1 MTRIATK
8 IALSVLGTA
17 GISFLSWT
25 PARAVIFVE
34 PIVTTKN
41 QAILDIKKPRTLTD
55 YLPGQVIEYGVPDVA
70 NNFLNATGKDINSLV
85 FDLKTLSYSNPNSTP
100 PFDNEKVEWG
110 DVNGDGKIGNSVNPD
125 LKDIFKDITIAGSTV
140 TFSGGVI
147 PNGSLFYNPFATLPN
162 LAPGAGIIPPIPAE
176 QEDKD
181 GPIRVAAY
189 YTAVPESTNVLGVL
203 AFGALGVALRLKRY
217 RSVKESREEAREQG
231 SRGAGEKL

>member
-8 IALSVLGTA
+8 IALSVLGAA

-34 PIVTTKN
+34 PIVTTVNEDVLNTKN
-41 QAILDIKKPRTLTD
+41 PRILKD
-55 YLPGQVIEYGVPDVA
+55 YEPGQVIEYGVPDVA
-70 NNFLNATGKDINSLV
+70 NNFLNSTGYDINSLV
-85 FDLKTLSYSNPNSTP
+85 FDLKTLSYNNPDSTP
-100 PFDNEKVEWG
+100 PFENEPVEWG
-110 DVNGDGKIGNSVNPD
+110 DVNGDGKIGNSINPD
-125 LKDIFKDITIAGSTV
+125 LKDIFTDITIKGSTI

-147 PNGSLFYNPFATLPN
+147 RNGSIFYNPFASLPN
-162 LAPGAGIIPPIPAE
+162 LAPGGGIIPPIPAE

-203 AFGALGVALRLKRY
+203 VLGALGVALRVKR
-217 RSVKESREEAREQG
+217 S
-231 SRGAGEKL
+231 LHC

>member
-17 GISFLSWT
+17 GISFLSSI

-41 QAILDIKKPRTLTD
+41 QAILDIKKPRTLTGF
-55 YLPGQVIEYGVPDVA
+55 LPGEVIEYGVPDVA
-70 NNFLNATGKDINSLV
+70 NNFVNATGYDINSLV

-100 PFDNEKVEWG
+100 PFDNETVEWG
-110 DVNGDGKIGNSVNPD
+110 DVNGDGKIGNSANPD
-125 LKDIFKDITIAGSTV
+125 LKDIFTDITIAGSTV

-147 PNGSLFYNPFATLPN
+147 PNGSLFYNPFASLPN
-162 LAPGAGIIPPIPAE
+162 LAPGAGIIPPIPAD

-203 AFGALGVALRLKRY
+203 VFGALGVALKLKR
-217 RSVKESREEAREQG
+217 S
-231 SRGAGEKL
+231 LC

>member
-1 MTRIATK
+1 MIKIVTK

-25 PARAVIFVE
+25 PAKAVIFVE

-41 QAILDIKKPRTLTD
+41 QDVLDAKKPRTLKD

-70 NNFLNATGKDINSLV
+70 NNFLNATGNDINSLV
-85 FDLKTLSYSNPNSTP
+85 FDLKTLSYSNQNSTP
-100 PFDNEKVEWG
+100 AFNNEPVQWG

-125 LKDIFKDITIAGSTV
+125 LKDIFKDITIAGSTI

-147 PNGSLFYNPFATLPN
+147 PNGTLFYNPFATLPN

-181 GPIRVAAY
+181 GPIRVAAF

-203 AFGALGVALRLKRY
+203 VFGALGVALKLKR
-217 RSVKESREEAREQG
+217 S
-231 SRGAGEKL
+231 LC

>member
-8 IALSVLGTA
+8 IALSALGAA

-41 QAILDIKKPRTLTD
+41 QDVLDAKKPRTLTGF
-55 YLPGQVIEYGVPDVA
+55 LPGQVIEYGVPDVA
-70 NNFLNATGKDINSLV
+70 NNFLNATGYDINSLV

-100 PFDNEKVEWG
+100 PFDNETVEWG
-110 DVNGDGKIGNSVNPD
+110 DVNGDGKIGNSTNPD
-125 LKDIFKDITIAGSTV
+125 LKDIFTNITIAGSTV

-162 LAPGAGIIPPIPAE
+162 LAPGAGIIPPIPAA

-181 GPIRVAAY
+181 GPIRVASY

-203 AFGALGVALRLKRY
+203 VFGALGVALKLKR
-217 RSVKESREEAREQG
+217 S
-231 SRGAGEKL
+231 LC

>member
-203 AFGALGVALRLKRY
+203 AFGALGVALRLKR
-217 RSVKESREEAREQG
+217 S
-231 SRGAGEKL
+231 LC

>member
-17 GISFLSWT
+17 GISFLSST

-41 QAILDIKKPRTLTD
+41 QEVLDIKKPRTLTGF
-55 YLPGQVIEYGVPDVA
+55 LPGEVIEYGVPDVA
-70 NNFLNATGKDINSLV
+70 NNFVNATGYDINSLV
-85 FDLKTLSYSNPNSTP
+85 FDLKTLSYTNPNSTP
-100 PFDNEKVEWG
+100 PFDNEPVEWG
-110 DVNGDGKIGNSVNPD
+110 DVNGDGKIGSSVNSD
-125 LKDIFKDITIAGSTV
+125 LKDVFKDITIKGSTI

-147 PNGSLFYNPFATLPN
+147 PNGSLFYNPFASLPN
-162 LAPGAGIIPPIPAE
+162 LAPGAGIIPPIPAD

-181 GPIRVAAY
+181 GPIRVASY

-203 AFGALGVALRLKRY
+203 VFGALGVALRLKR
-217 RSVKESREEAREQG
+217 S
-231 SRGAGEKL
+231 LC